1 MVTIRG
7 VFRTTQTF
15 NMIYFT
21 KIGKAFQQEDRSQM
35 FDWVLNIPL
44 KNVTHTHTHTHTL
57 KPKTVTSKLHNPPEK
72 MYVYMYILYIL
83 NKTTLTTEK

>member
-7 VFRTTQTF
+7 VFRITQTF

-21 KIGKAFQQEDRSQM
+21 KIGKAFQQEDPSQM

-44 KNVTHTHTHTHTL
+44 KNVTHTHTQTHTHTL
-57 KPKTVTSKLHNPPEK
+57 KPKTVTSKLIIPLK
-72 MYVYMYILYIL
+72 KCMYICIYCIY
-83 NKTTLTTEK
+83 